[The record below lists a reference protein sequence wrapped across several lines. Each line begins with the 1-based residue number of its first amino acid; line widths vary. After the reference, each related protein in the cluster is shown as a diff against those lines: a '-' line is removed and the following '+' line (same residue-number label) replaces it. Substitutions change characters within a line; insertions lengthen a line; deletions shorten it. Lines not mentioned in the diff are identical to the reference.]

1 MYKIIV
7 ASFVAAVVSWS
18 AHAVDAPT
26 RIIINGVVLTMDKN
40 DRRAE
45 AVAIDGD
52 RVVAVGANTEIRKLA
67 GAETDV
73 VDAGGRTVIPGLI
86 DTHLHAIRGGQTY
99 TFETYWYDANDL
111 GSGIG
116 RTQVCGVQER
126 AGQVG
131 RCRRIM
137 GSGTVRG
144 TAGSECRG
152 A

>member
-1 MYKIIV
+1 MNKIIV
-7 ASFVAAVVSWS
+7 LSLVTALVSWS
-18 AHAVDAPT
+18 ALAVDAPT
-26 RIIINGVVLTMDKN
+26 RIIVNGVVLTMDKN

-52 RVVAVGANTEIRKLA
+52 RIVAVGANTEIRKLA

-99 TFETYWYDANDL
+99 TFETYWYDATTLVAALDAL
-111 GSGIG
+111 KSAASRKGP
-116 RTQVCGVQER
+116 
-126 AGQVG
+126 GQVG